1 MISRALTP
9 LCLFCL
15 FALAPQS
22 HATTGVVTD
31 QSDNTPVIM
40 LSLDGFRHDYIKRGY
55 SPNLAGVAAT
65 GLAAT
70 GLISAFPSSTFT
82 NHYSIVTGLYPS
94 NHRIIGNT
102 FYDRQRSETYRIS
115 DRNTVED
122 GSWYAGNPLWVAV
135 EDAGGIAASYFWAGT
150 EADIRG
156 IRPTHYR
163 IYDGRVANSRRV
175 EQVLQWLGLPE
186 SERPNL
192 ITLYFSDVDSV
203 GHSFG
208 PDSTEVNTAIRQV
221 DTDLGLLLEGLRA
234 LPFAVN
240 LIVTSDHGMS
250 HVDPK
255 HIVYLSDWINIREWN
270 QESKIISGGAYIYF
284 YSDNNEL
291 ISTSLSQL
299 RKAPGLQVYPRGQF
313 PAEMR
318 LGDNDRTPDMIAT
331 VDAPGYLI
339 VTRPLGGKPNPPAGA
354 HGYLPSLTPSMQG
367 IFIAQGPGVR
377 SGQLTSV
384 ANIHIYPFVM
394 SLLGLDITEPIDGD
408 PEVLAPYLN
417 ASQ

>member
-1 MISRALTP
+1 MISRKLSFP
-9 LCLFCL
+9 YFVCLL
-15 FALAPQS
+15 ALATQS
-22 HATTGVVTD
+22 NAAVGVITE
-31 QSDNTPVIM
+31 QTHHSPVIM
-40 LSLDGFRHDYIKRGY
+40 LSLDGFRHDYISRGY
-55 SPNLAGVAAT
+55 SPNLAEVAAT
-65 GLAAT
+65 GLTAT
-70 GLISAFPSSTFT
+70 GLVSAFPSSTFT

-135 EDAGGIAASYFWAGT
+135 EDAGGIAASYFWVGT

-163 IYDGRVANSRRV
+163 IYDGRIANSRRV

-186 SERPNL
+186 SERPNF
-192 ITLYFSDVDSV
+192 ITLYFSDVDSA

-208 PDSTEVNTAIRQV
+208 PDSKQVNAAIRQV
-221 DTDLGLLLEGLRA
+221 DGDLGQLLDGLKA

-250 HVDPK
+250 QVDPK
-255 HIVYLSDWINIREWN
+255 QIVYLSDWINTREWN
-270 QESKIISGGAYIYF
+270 QESKIISGGAYVYF
-284 YSDNNEL
+284 YSNNNEL
-291 ISTSLSQL
+291 ISTSLTQL
-299 RKAPGLQVYPRGQF
+299 RNVPGLRVYPKGKF
-313 PAEMR
+313 PAEIH

-331 VDAPGYLI
+331 VNAPGYLI
-339 VTRPLGGKPNPPAGA
+339 VARPLGGKPNPPAGA
-354 HGYLPSLTPSMQG
+354 HGYLPSVTPSMQG
-367 IFIAQGPGVR
+367 IFIAQGPGVKP
-377 SGQLTSV
+377 GQLTSL

-408 PEVLAPYLN
+408 PEVLAPYLIT
-417 ASQ
+417 SQ